1 VDALLIDLDDT
12 LIPDT
17 AARDQAMSSTL
28 ATFAAPAPLPDV
40 WHVVRGEWQAS
51 GLRSAPA
58 MVGVSS
64 WEALWTDF
72 PAAVVDPTVQRAGGD
87 YQARVWS
94 RLLPEEDSVVVSASF
109 CGAREELVRTF
120 DWVPG
125 ALTSWAGMYDL
136 WCVTN
141 GSSWLQRRKL
151 QLAGLGSV
159 FCDVVISGEVGAE
172 KSERRFHDEVASRLA
187 RRGVQ
192 PVAVIGDSAT
202 SDGALAAALRV
213 RHVQVAAGT
222 DPTGDV
228 DPPPR
233 P

>member
-1 VDALLIDLDDT
+1 VDVLLIDLDDT
-12 LIPDT
+12 LIPDA

-28 ATFAAPAPLPDV
+28 ANFAAPAPLPDV
-40 WHVVRGEWQAS
+40 WRVVRSEWQAS
-51 GLRSAPA
+51 GLRRTPA

-72 PAAVVDPTVQRAGGD
+72 QAAGSDPTVQRAGAD
-87 YQARVWS
+87 YQAKVWN
-94 RLLPEEDSVVVSASF
+94 RLLPEEDSVVVSARF
-109 CGAREELVRTF
+109 RDTREQLVRTY
-120 DWVPG
+120 DWAPG
-125 ALTSWAGMYDL
+125 ALTTWARMHDL

-151 QLAGLGSV
+151 QLAGLGPV
-159 FCDVVISGEVGAE
+159 FRDVVISGEVGAE

-187 RRGVQ
+187 RLGAK

-202 SDGALAAALRV
+202 SDGALAWALHV

-222 DPTGDV
+222 DPSGDFN
-228 DPPPR
+228 PPSWP
-233 P
+233 